1 MCEGDVGYDGRGRN
15 GSSEKKPDK
24 QVRSNKQILKT
35 IVWHLMLMLVPML
48 VHINQLYYIIL
59 LKVMFYIPIHHYLV
73 QMN

>member
-15 GSSEKKPDK
+15 GSSEQKPDK
-24 QVRSNKQILKT
+24 QVRSNKQILET

-59 LKVMFYIPIHHYLV
+59 LIVMFYIPIHHYLV